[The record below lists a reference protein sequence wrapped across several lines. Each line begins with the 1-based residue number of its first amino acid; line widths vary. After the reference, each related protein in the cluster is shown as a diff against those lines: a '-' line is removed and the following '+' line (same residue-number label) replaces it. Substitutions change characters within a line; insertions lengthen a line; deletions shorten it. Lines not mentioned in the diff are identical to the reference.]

1 MAKQVSRKIG
11 EFLKPLLLREG
22 IRCSKYPTIK
32 IVRSSPSN
40 KIELVW
46 TFRQLVDCYDV
57 TRAYLLEMENVQ
69 IEDILGEYTIDYLAI
84 VMNRENGGWS
94 DPRVVPGLEEINPDI
109 DVAKLKER
117 AERFAKRVSAAI
129 QFVATVTEVV
139 KESVPH

>member
-1 MAKQVSRKIG
+1 MPRQVSRQIG
-11 EFLKPLLLREG
+11 KFLKPFLLKEG

-46 TFRQLVDCYDV
+46 TFRQLADCYDV

-69 IEDILGEYTIDYLAI
+69 IEDILGQYTVDYLAI

-94 DPRVVPGLEEINPDI
+94 DPQVVSGLEEIEPGI
-109 DVAKLKER
+109 DVAKLTKR
-117 AERFAKRVSAAI
+117 AERFANRVSAAI
-129 QFVATVTEVV
+129 HLVATVTETV